1 MKRYAQVPMLVLA
14 MIFGLAATGAQ
25 AGSIAPQDKPVA
37 PRGTAKYEAWLTKE
51 VRHHLLMLPYYSVFD
66 NLEYSV
72 KGSTVTL
79 YGQVAR
85 ASLKDDAE
93 HAVRDI
99 EGVEKVENKIEILP
113 VSIND
118 DRIRREVYRAV
129 YSFPQLQKY
138 SLGVV
143 QPIHIIVKN
152 GNVALEGVVA
162 NEGDKNV
169 AYLQAN
175 GVPGVFSVTNHLQ
188 VEK

>member
-1 MKRYAQVPMLVLA
+1 MKQQAQAAVLFLVMA
-14 MIFGLAATGAQ
+14 FGPGATGAQ

-66 NLEYSV
+66 NLEYQV

-79 YGQVAR
+79 YGQVVR
-85 ASLKDDAE
+85 ASLKDDSE
-93 HAVRDI
+93 HAVKDI

-152 GNVALEGVVA
+152 GNVALEGVVI
-162 NEGDKNV
+162 NEGDKNI